1 MIPLLALPQAAQ
13 VQTQPALPPLRA
25 QYEWGYVGA
34 DGEGK
39 GTLSVLLE
47 PASGRL
53 VLEIHGLGERLVLL
67 SGDHASGYR
76 VQIPRRDIDAAA
88 PTLERLPLPFLPQL
102 GNTEGLYRLLTLGEG
117 KGVKV
122 TKKDAKGPVKLRYA
136 GEDERHHEVM
146 VWLSR
151 GRWELPVIT
160 VPSAN

>member
-1 MIPLLALPQAAQ
+1 MILLLAPLQAVQAEAPPAQ
-13 VQTQPALPPLRA
+13 PPLRA
-25 QYEWGYVGA
+25 QYDWGYAGA

-67 SGDHASGYR
+67 SGDRAAGYR
-76 VQIPRRDIDAAA
+76 VQIPRRDIDATA

-102 GNTEGLYRLLTLGEG
+102 GNVEGLYRLLTLGEG

-136 GEDERHHEVM
+136 GEDEGRREVM

-151 GRWELPVIT
+151 GRWELPVIPI
-160 VPSAN
+160 PSAN